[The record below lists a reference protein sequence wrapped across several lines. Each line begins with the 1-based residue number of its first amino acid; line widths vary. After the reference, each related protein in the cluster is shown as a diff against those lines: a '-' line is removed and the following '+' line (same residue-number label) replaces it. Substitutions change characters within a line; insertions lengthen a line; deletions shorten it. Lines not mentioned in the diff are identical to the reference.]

1 MLGYPRT
8 TSDYEQTRA
17 RSFHEVAT
25 ARTSCGANANTGNVV
40 CGRGHSQAGPQAHCA
55 ENTVA
60 SLPFA
65 RQAKSVP
72 RRSPTSRER
81 RSEREGR
88 RASHGVEVATLKIA
102 SPRSAC
108 VPSLLDAVIMG
119 PSNVTTTTAR
129 TRGGKQARRPT
140 HRTRSSPI
148 SHPSKHDPQHG
159 LVNAGHSSRA
169 ALRRTPTPTAAC
181 TGSQARRC

>member
-40 CGRGHSQAGPQAHCA
+40 CGRGHSQASALCE

-60 SLPFA
+60 SLSFA
-65 RQAKSVP
+65 GQAKSVP
-72 RRSPTSRER
+72 RRSQTSRER

-88 RASHGVEVATLKIA
+88 RASHGVEVATLKIV

-119 PSNVTTTTAR
+119 PSNVTATTAR

-140 HRTRSSPI
+140 HRTRSSPL
-148 SHPSKHDPQHG
+148 SHPSKRDPQHG

-169 ALRRTPTPTAAC
+169 ALRRAPTPTAAC